1 MGTKK
6 DFEQKLA
13 DSCDNSEPKLTE
25 GLGTSRR
32 KFNRNVLVGSAVLL
46 SLSNRSAWAATN
58 VVCVSANLLLSA
70 ATGQPSA
77 MTLAQSQEVKNYNDY
92 YDQRKKDPENIAGD
106 MCYEIKGP
114 SDNSQPKDNFWT
126 VETDK

>member
-6 DFEQKLA
+6 DFEEKLV
-13 DSCDNSEPKLTE
+13 DSCDNSEPKLTV

-46 SLSNRSAWAATN
+46 TLSNRSAWAATT
-58 VVCVSANLLLSA
+58 VVCASANLLLSA
-70 ATGQPSA
+70 AAATSA
-77 MTLAQSQEVKNYNDY
+77 MTLDQSQEVKNYNDY
-92 YDQRKKDPENIAGD
+92 YDERKKDPENIAGD

-114 SDNSQPKDNFWT
+114 DDNSQPKDNFWT
-126 VETDK
+126 VESDK

>member
-77 MTLAQSQEVKNYNDY
+77 MTLNQSQEVENYKTY
-92 YDQRKKDPENIAGD
+92 YNERLEDPENIAGD

-114 SDNSQPKDNFWT
+114 NDNSQPHDSPWT
-126 VETDK
+126 VE

>member
-13 DSCDNSEPKLTE
+13 DSCDNSEPKLTM

-32 KFNRNVLVGSAVLL
+32 KFTRNALVGSAVLL
-46 SLSNRSAWAATN
+46 TLSNRSAWAATH
-58 VVCVSANLLLSA
+58 VVCASANLLLS
-70 ATGQPSA
+70 TGPPSA
-77 MTLAQSQEVKNYNDY
+77 MTLNQSQEVENYKTY
-92 YDQRKKDPENIAGD
+92 YNERLEDPENIAGD

-114 SDNSQPKDNFWT
+114 NDNSQPNDNFWT